1 MFQIQLR
8 YRYIMYID
16 LKVRIHDIFALK
28 EKGDVPKV
36 QNYDFKIKIQMK
48 NVWEISSLIPSLIST
63 SLSILNEL
71 LIIMTL

>member
-1 MFQIQLR
+1 
-8 YRYIMYID
+8 MYID
-16 LKVRIHDIFALK
+16 LKVRIYDIFALK